1 MERLVSASL
10 AEVLEKVGPSI
21 AAGGVNVI
29 SVEAIRERSD
39 DRWPKKREQ
48 VVAFVERAFSRLCE
62 PGDVIAPLNDTEF
75 LTIQPNSS
83 RTAAL
88 GFSANV
94 LKETLEFFLGAVA
107 RQDLRLFQVTS
118 FANGELGV
126 QPVATGRLIGPDHV
140 DPQSP
145 PGRRATAPPADEL
158 QRLAR
163 PHRVK
168 IHVASL
174 GPLDVTI
181 AAEPVWNAGAGA
193 VVSYALQPTVQFPV
207 PAEDQ
212 AGAPMSELP
221 PALAAD
227 IALAVIGR
235 AVELLETLSLRSA
248 LHIPLP
254 LSALAFSAARYRVL
268 HGLRELP
275 AGLRKF
281 LILEVVELSQGL
293 PPGRLAEVA
302 STLAPYGR
310 AVLGRA
316 ERFRPTAVRPD
327 RGSDRSAARGWPRS
341 DRPGPSVG
349 GAAHRGRCAGGLAAG
364 ASARRPPLG
373 LG

>member
-1 MERLVSASL
+1 M
-10 AEVLEKVGPSI
+10 
-21 AAGGVNVI
+21 
-29 SVEAIRERSD
+29 
-39 DRWPKKREQ
+39 
-48 VVAFVERAFSRLCE
+48 AFVERAFSRLCE

-293 PPGRLAEVA
+293 PPAGSPMRYIPPTRGLTRWCHQPRL
-302 STLAPYGR
+302 
-310 AVLGRA
+310 
-316 ERFRPTAVRPD
+316 
-327 RGSDRSAARGWPRS
+327 RS
-341 DRPGPSVG
+341 
-349 GAAHRGRCAGGLAAG
+349 RCCI
-364 ASARRPPLG
+364 
-373 LG
+373 